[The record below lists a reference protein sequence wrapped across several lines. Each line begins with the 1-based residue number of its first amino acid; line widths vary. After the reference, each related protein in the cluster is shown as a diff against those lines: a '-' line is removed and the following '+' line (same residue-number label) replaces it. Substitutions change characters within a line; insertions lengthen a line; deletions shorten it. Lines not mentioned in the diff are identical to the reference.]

1 MLICCFFFKNGDI
14 IVIQL
19 YLKKAYLCSL
29 KHAQMQRYKSW
40 ILPIAILLGIFFH
53 EQIAV
58 LQPALPYLIFV
69 MLFFSFN
76 ALDVKKMRIT
86 MFDVWLL
93 LFQLVVSTACYFAL
107 RPFDEDVAQG
117 TFLTIL
123 APTASAAIAV
133 SLILGADIAMMS
145 TYLMLCNIMVAIAAP
160 LSFTLIGASA
170 DISFWQSF
178 WTILAKVFPLLILP
192 FLLAI
197 LTRLAWPKANIFI
210 NKHKNASFYV
220 WAVSLTIVIARAIDE
235 IFLNFEKHHTTFIM
249 MVASSIFVCALQF
262 WAGKK
267 IGKHYGDSIAG
278 GQALGQKNTVLAI
291 WMAQNFLNPLSC
303 IVPTLYVV
311 WQNLFNSYQMMMKE
325 RVNRKQQVVDHK

>member
-1 MLICCFFFKNGDI
+1 
-14 IVIQL
+14 
-19 YLKKAYLCSL
+19 
-29 KHAQMQRYKSW
+29 MQRYKSW

-76 ALDVKKMRIT
+76 ALDIKKMRVT
-86 MFDVWLL
+86 MLDVWLL
-93 LFQLVVSTACYFAL
+93 LFQLIVSTACYFAL

-160 LSFTLIGASA
+160 LSFTLIGASP

-197 LTRLAWPKANIFI
+197 LTRFAWPKANVFI

-249 MVASSIFVCALQF
+249 MVFSSIFVCALQF

-267 IGKHYGDSIAG
+267 IGKRYGDSIAG

-325 RVNRKQQVVDHK
+325 RADRKRQVIDHK